1 VAVQV
6 ASSIVGITTQIEGS
20 LHGGEKEEDFHLRR
34 CDMWSDDVLD
44 REPAVMLTLFLLM
57 PDGEGR
63 DRGDGDPL
71 YTGVPR
77 GTGACSWSSL
87 SCSNPGWREVKAL
100 TATEK
105 DKESYLRTPAFIL
118 ELV

>member
-1 VAVQV
+1 MAERRKKILIFVAATCVQ
-6 ASSIVGITTQIEGS
+6 TTS
-20 LHGGEKEEDFHLRR
+20 LTG
-34 CDMWSDDVLD
+34 
-44 REPAVMLTLFLLM
+44 EPAVMLTLFPLM

-71 YTGVPR
+71 YIGVPR

-87 SCSNPGWREVKAL
+87 SCSNPGWREDKAL